1 MKGGCYTI
9 INFIKSLIDLEDVDD
24 NIIITDF
31 RIENH
36 CKIISVEYKCI
47 DVYCSS
53 CGSKMHVKDKYI
65 RNIKHCILQ
74 DGFSFYIEY
83 HQRSWSCKVCKA
95 RFTPEVP
102 FVEKYKQH
110 SNINSF
116 LAINKLSDLTRS
128 VKSVSND
135 FYISDTHLHNLF
147 LQHVDMKRLPLPE
160 VISIDE
166 VYTNFREDCKYSL
179 VIMDFFTH
187 DIIDILPSR
196 REEYTK
202 KYFLSIPIKERRNIK
217 YIISDMY
224 EPYLNYMYKYFPN
237 AQTAIDSFHVI
248 SWLIN
253 RISVFLRK
261 LARKYENDKKSDE
274 YYLLKHKQWIMLMNE
289 DNIKDIEIP
298 KKIDS
303 HFHCFMTTN
312 SYREHFFKIDHQLEM
327 IHELKEMYIEFNN
340 KDWIDNSS
348 IKEELNKLI
357 HIYQMSNIDIFL
369 EFSEVLQK
377 KQKEIINSFIVMPSL
392 GKTVRLSNGA
402 MESFNRKPKDLK
414 RLARGIENF
423 EFFRQ
428 RILFSE
434 RSEKTILGTPKKL
447 TEIQNKTNKKR
458 KKYNKNK

>member
-1 MKGGCYTI
+1 
-9 INFIKSLIDLEDVDD
+9 
-24 NIIITDF
+24 
-31 RIENH
+31 
-36 CKIISVEYKCI
+36 
-47 DVYCSS
+47 
-53 CGSKMHVKDKYI
+53 
-65 RNIKHCILQ
+65 
-74 DGFSFYIEY
+74 
-83 HQRSWSCKVCKA
+83 
-95 RFTPEVP
+95 
-102 FVEKYKQH
+102 
-110 SNINSF
+110 
-116 LAINKLSDLTRS
+116 
-128 VKSVSND
+128 
-135 FYISDTHLHNLF
+135 
-147 LQHVDMKRLPLPE
+147 
-160 VISIDE
+160 
-166 VYTNFREDCKYSL
+166 
-179 VIMDFFTH
+179 
-187 DIIDILPSR
+187 
-196 REEYTK
+196 
-202 KYFLSIPIKERRNIK
+202 
-217 YIISDMY
+217 
-224 EPYLNYMYKYFPN
+224 
-237 AQTAIDSFHVI
+237 
-248 SWLIN
+248 
-253 RISVFLRK
+253 
-261 LARKYENDKKSDE
+261 
-274 YYLLKHKQWIMLMNE
+274 MNE
-289 DNIKDIEIP
+289 DNIQDIEIP

-312 SYREHFFKIDHQLEM
+312 SYREHFFKIDHQLET

-458 KKYNKNK
+458 RKYNKNK